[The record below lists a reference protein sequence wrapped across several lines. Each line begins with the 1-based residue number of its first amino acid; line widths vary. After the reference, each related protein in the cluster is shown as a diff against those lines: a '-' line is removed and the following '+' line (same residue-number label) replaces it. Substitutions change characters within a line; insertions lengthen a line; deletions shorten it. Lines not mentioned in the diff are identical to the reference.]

1 MKELA
6 FIGAENRTAVGSLVD
21 GIEHEV
27 GSLFL
32 SLFVCVCVWTKKPS
46 PAAGGEEVGRNAG
59 GLTAD
64 RVWGRHL
71 AQ

>member
-1 MKELA
+1 MTYSRQMKELA

-32 SLFVCVCVWTKKPS
+32 SLFVCVCVC
-46 PAAGGEEVGRNAG
+46 VCVN
-59 GLTAD
+59 
-64 RVWGRHL
+64 
-71 AQ
+71 